1 MKKLGSII
9 GLICVVCILS
19 FFAAHQRAAASS
31 NTMSTGGKTPPTH
44 SKSKKMKLE
53 DLMQRLEAAH
63 PWSVE
68 KISDVLGAELTLD
81 DSSSPGDTDYIV
93 NRLDYGEGLVIDK
106 AKFGIGIKSKG
117 IKLTLANS
125 KDTKCFAYDYIKKT
139 YPDIS
144 YVLPGPLLHTIYGEY
159 VPYPDSTYQVERSWG
174 TLSFR
179 FINKVID
186 KKGVPDCLADITLT
200 SPKLAATEPEPIVS
214 DDHRMKLEE
223 LLQRMEAANPWS
235 AEKVSKALGAEFI
248 LSLGQS
254 QDYQHYKDNR
264 GPFYL
269 RYEENLLLNR
279 IHLRIDSKTNK
290 THWLTLEINGDRSE
304 CFTLDRIKKSY
315 PDIKYSPEGAPPRRV
330 TDTTA
335 YYRTVRPWGR
345 LSFGFDKKRNDC
357 LCDIVLTPN
366 Q

>member
-1 MKKLGSII
+1 VTAQVI
-9 GLICVVCILS
+9 
-19 FFAAHQRAAASS
+19 ASDAVPG
-31 NTMSTGGKTPPTH
+31 NKTAQ
-44 SKSKKMKLE
+44 SMKSKKMKLE
-53 DLMQRLEAAH
+53 ELVQKLEAAH

-68 KISDVLGAELTLD
+68 KISDVLDAELTLD

-93 NRLDYGEGLVIDK
+93 NRLDYGEGLIIDK
-106 AKFGIGIKSKG
+106 ATFGIGIRSNGVKSKG
-117 IKLTLANS
+117 IGLTLDTS
-125 KDTKCFAYDYIKKT
+125 KNTKCFTYDYIKKI
-139 YPDIS
+139 YPDMRF
-144 YVLPGPLLHTIYGEY
+144 VLPGLIQHTIFGEY
-159 VPYPDSTYQVERSWG
+159 VPRPNSTYRVEQSWG

-179 FINKVID
+179 FINKFVD
-186 KKGVPDCLADITLT
+186 KEEVPDCLTDITLT
-200 SPKLAATEPEPIVS
+200 SPKLTAPTEPEPIIS
-214 DDHRMKLEE
+214 DNHRMKLEE
-223 LLQRMEAANPWS
+223 LLQRVEAANPWS

-248 LSLGQS
+248 LSPSQS